1 MGKKAQAGL
10 KSTQS
15 IVCINSPT
23 LYMLQKQRA
32 VKQNKKQKSLDISKC
47 SLLVLKSGK
56 KVRFY
61 SLK

>member
-1 MGKKAQAGL
+1 MGKKTQAGL

-15 IVCINSPT
+15 IVCISSPT

-32 VKQNKKQKSLDISKC
+32 IKQDKRQKGLDISKC

-56 KVRFY
+56 QVRFC
-61 SLK
+61 SSK

>member
-23 LYMLQKQRA
+23 LYMLQKQRTI
-32 VKQNKKQKSLDISKC
+32 KQNKKQKKLRYFKVFFIGIKKWE
-47 SLLVLKSGK
+47 KS
-56 KVRFY
+56 
-61 SLK
+61 